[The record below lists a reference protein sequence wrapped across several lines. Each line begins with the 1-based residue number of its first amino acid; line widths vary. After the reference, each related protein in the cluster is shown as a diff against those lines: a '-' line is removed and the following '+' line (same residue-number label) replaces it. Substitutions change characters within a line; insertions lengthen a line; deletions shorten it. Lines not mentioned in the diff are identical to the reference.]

1 MLNHPTLDQLKA
13 MRLTGMAQAFEE
25 QLHDS
30 NVDALSFDDRLAF
43 LVDREHTCAPIDN
56 SPTVYVALN

>member
-30 NVDALSFDDRLAF
+30 NVEEQLSTTATST
-43 LVDREHTCAPIDN
+43 H
-56 SPTVYVALN
+56 